1 MNEYIQLKARN
12 TLKIGLKDEFGNERK
27 DENGNL
33 LYIEFDLEDIELPL
47 KYNKCEFL
55 IRKAKQDLKFDK
67 LIIDKRQDVK
77 GKYLLSKNEEDKIK
91 ATQKYYKT
99 MEEAMN
105 LFLGEGAVEKIFG
118 KKRYY
123 EMFDDLAEQLEPIMP
138 MLSENLANIT
148 KIIPEKYKNDADD
161 VLKA

>member
-1 MNEYIQLKARN
+1 MNEYIQLKTRN
-12 TLKIGLKDEFGNERK
+12 TLKIGIKDEFGKEKK

-55 IRKAKQDLKFDK
+55 IRKAKQDLKFDL
-67 LIIDKRQDVK
+67 LIINKRQDVK
-77 GKYLLSKNEEDKIK
+77 GKYLLSKNEEEKIK
-91 ATQKYYKT
+91 ATKKYYKT

-105 LFLGEGAVEKIFG
+105 LFLGEGAVDKIFG

-138 MLSENLANIT
+138 MLSDNLANIT
-148 KIIPEKYKNDADD
+148 KKVTEKYKNETDD